1 MMKRSSFET
10 ELAIQPALKDIPVRI
25 VSVPPEARLVVH
37 SDPSG
42 PGSDRFRYLRLKLRE
57 LRRNRPLQ
65 AIAVT
70 SAQPQ
75 DGKSTV
81 ALNLATALAEGG
93 KRSVLC
99 VEADLYHPTVCDALG
114 VKAYTG
120 LAEVLE
126 DRADP
131 LASILRLDPL
141 GWYVLPSG
149 GRQENPTERLS
160 SEYLA
165 VVITKLRQHFEWILV
180 DSPPVLAVTDSLI
193 LSEQLDGALLVVR
206 AGETPK
212 ESVEEALT
220 LLGEKRV
227 AGIVLNETKS
237 LDLTYSKYYGTYY
250 PQRPK

>member
-1 MMKRSSFET
+1 
-10 ELAIQPALKDIPVRI
+10 
-25 VSVPPEARLVVH
+25 
-37 SDPSG
+37 
-42 PGSDRFRYLRLKLRE
+42 
-57 LRRNRPLQ
+57 
-65 AIAVT
+65 
-70 SAQPQ
+70 
-75 DGKSTV
+75 
-81 ALNLATALAEGG
+81 LAEGG

>member
-1 MMKRSSFET
+1 MMRRSSFET

-42 PGSDRFRYLRLKLRE
+42 PGADRFRYLRLKLRE
-57 LRRNRPLQ
+57 LRRDRPLQ
-65 AIAVT
+65 ALAVT

-93 KRSVLC
+93 KRTVLC
-99 VEADLYHPTVCDALG
+99 IEADLYHPTLCATLG
-114 VKAYTG
+114 VQTGAG
-120 LAEVLE
+120 LADVIEE
-126 DRADP
+126 REDP
-131 LASILRLDPL
+131 LTAVLRMDPL
-141 GWYVLPSG
+141 GWYLLPSG
-149 GRQENPTERLS
+149 RRPANPTERLS
-160 SEYLA
+160 SEYLGLA
-165 VVITKLRQHFEWILV
+165 ITKLRQHFEWILV

-212 ESVEEALT
+212 ELVEEALT
-220 LLGEKRV
+220 LLGDKRV
-227 AGIVLNETKS
+227 AGIVLNDTKS

-250 PQRPK
+250 PQKPK